1 MKLHPLLLT
10 FAAAATLLAALP
22 ASAQNVVQAAPQ
34 GAITLY
40 GGYRGGGSFEQIVG
54 SKTSTDDLDGSGVA
68 AIAIEWAI
76 DAARNGQVF
85 ASGQRTHLQLA
96 SGGGASPSVPIN
108 IGYLHLGGSN
118 FFEGQAGHGAYIA
131 GGLGATFMAPQQD
144 GLSSEIRPSMSLA
157 LGYEYAFTPSLALRG
172 ELRGYATL
180 INSSGG
186 FFCSGG
192 CVVSIRGDGMFQG
205 DALLGLSMR
214 F

>member
-1 MKLHPLLLT
+1 M
-10 FAAAATLLAALP
+10 AAT
-22 ASAQNVVQAAPQ
+22 
-34 GAITLY
+34 
-40 GGYRGGGSFEQIVG
+40 
-54 SKTSTDDLDGSGVA
+54 GVA
-68 AIAIEWAI
+68 ATFDQTVGARDSSADLEGSGAFALAIEWAI
-76 DAARNGQVF
+76 DGARNGQVF

-96 SGGGASPSVPIN
+96 PGSTPATLPID
-108 IGYLHLGGSN
+108 IAYLHLGGTN
-118 FFEGQAGHGAYIA
+118 FFEGQPGHGAYVA
-131 GGLGATFMAPQQD
+131 GGIGATFMSPQQD

-157 LGYEYAFTPSLALRG
+157 LGYEQALTPSLSLRG

-192 CVVSIRGDGMFQG
+192 CVVSIHGDGMFQA